1 MLALIFIMAKKKS
14 KSTPEN
20 RAALETSQTAEIAW
34 YTTEFQDHPT
44 IGMTPQRL
52 HQLLTAAEQ
61 GNLTA
66 QADLGADMEERDGHI
81 FSELDKRKKGVNSL
95 PWGMKPPKNAS
106 PLEKKITEEVYEWI
120 DDIEDLEMIFFDAMD
135 GLGHGYSGQEI
146 QWERVGKLWL
156 PTSFEHSNARNF
168 QTPVNAPNEL
178 RLRDGSV
185 DGAEFWDFNW
195 FIHHHKAKS
204 GYISR
209 RGLHRVLS
217 WPFLFKNYSV
227 RDVLEFLEIYGLPLR
242 VGKYPSGATAD
253 EKNTLLR
260 AVMSIGRNAGGII
273 PNGMMIDFESAAT
286 GDTDNH
292 MSFIKWCEQVQSKV
306 IVGGT
311 LLSQADGKT
320 STNAQGQ
327 VHAEQFQVLIK
338 SDAKQLA
345 RSFNDSVITY
355 IMRLNYPTITPD
367 RYPKFY
373 FETADTEDIQTFSDA
388 LPKLVGVGMKIPL
401 AWAHDKLGIPQPEDN
416 SVAILGAPQPQPK
429 PKLAANTKLFQAALS
444 QAPLM
449 PDSVPYDQL
458 ILDQFIKSANLDS
471 GQVAQDWTGQ
481 LIAAIQAKTNSNELL
496 ALLSEMNPEADEPML
511 QDMLTKLIF
520 AADVFA
526 RLAEQAEHE

>member
-1 MLALIFIMAKKKS
+1 MAKKKS
-14 KSTPEN
+14 KPAVED
-20 RAALETSQTAEIAW
+20 RAALETTQTAEIAW
-34 YTTEFQDHPT
+34 YTTQYQDHPVV
-44 IGMTPQRL
+44 GMTPQRL

-61 GNLTA
+61 GDLTA
-66 QADLGADMEERDGHI
+66 QADLGSDMEERDGHI
-81 FSELDKRKKGVNSL
+81 FSELDKRKKSVNSL
-95 PWGMKPPKNAS
+95 PWGMKPPKNPS
-106 PLEKKITEEVYEWI
+106 TLEKKIAEEVYEWI
-120 DDIEDLEMIFFDAMD
+120 DEIQDLEMIFFDALD

-146 QWERVGKLWL
+146 QWERIGKLWL
-156 PTSFEHSNARNF
+156 PTSFEHANPRNF

-178 RLRDGSV
+178 RLRDGSM

-242 VGKYPSGATAD
+242 IGKYPTGATAE
-253 EKNTLLR
+253 EKSTLLR

-273 PNGMMIDFESAAT
+273 PNGMMIDIESAAS
-286 GDTDNH
+286 GDTKNH
-292 MSFIKWCEQVQSKV
+292 MEFIKWCEQVQSKV

-327 VHAEQFQVLIK
+327 VHAEQFQVLVK

-355 IMRLNYPTITPD
+355 MMRLNYPNITPD

-373 FETADTEDIQTFSDA
+373 FETADTEDIQTFSEA

-401 AWAHDKLGIPQPEDN
+401 AWAHDKLGIPQPEDDK
-416 SVAILGAPQPQPK
+416 VAVLAVAQPAPTPL
-429 PKLAANTKLFQAALS
+429 LAANSRLYQAALS
-444 QAPLM
+444 QAPLV
-449 PDSVPYDQL
+449 PDTLPYDQI
-458 ILDQFIKSANLDS
+458 ILDQFMKSGVLKTD
-471 GQVAQDWTGQ
+471 QVAKDWTAQ
-481 LIAAIQAKTNSNELL
+481 LMAAVESGTNSEELL
-496 ALLSEMNPEADEPML
+496 AILSDMNPEADEPALQEML
-511 QDMLTKLIF
+511 GKLIF